1 MYIGRSKQPL
11 HKRRKSHHSD
21 YNQKQDLPL
30 RAGGG
35 IGVILSKD
43 RLSSSGNSSKDLNK
57 LNITFI
63 DHDEHTL
70 DTTDIALLLFLFIG
84 F

>member
-1 MYIGRSKQPL
+1 MIITKNKTFPL
-11 HKRRKSHHSD
+11 
-21 YNQKQDLPL
+21 
-30 RAGGG
+30 GG

-63 DHDEHTL
+63 DHDAHTL
-70 DTTDIALLLFLFIG
+70 DTTDIALCYFFLLG
-84 F
+84 FNTEKQFYNHGSLE